1 MSLERSHAVKSL
13 LEGFGGVKPP
23 LLDRVVL
30 CTAQEDG
37 VFVVP
42 TTHNIQ
48 TQNDVRMTLVKLN
61 GAGLHVE
68 QLQSFTIGA
77 KQGVT
82 ATLGDESDVDDFIKV
97 EAEGARLGEIKA
109 LTPRKLLLLDIVYE
123 HVLIHV
129 DANKLSKWVIS
140 ALAML

>member
-1 MSLERSHAVKSL
+1 MSLKGSQAVNSL
-13 LEGFGGVKPP
+13 LEWFGGVKPP

-30 CTAQEDG
+30 CTTQEDG

-42 TTHNIQ
+42 ATHDIQ

-77 KQGVT
+77 KQGVS
-82 ATLGDESDVDDFIKV
+82 APLGDESDIDDFI
-97 EAEGARLGEIKA
+97 
-109 LTPRKLLLLDIVYE
+109 
-123 HVLIHV
+123 
-129 DANKLSKWVIS
+129 
-140 ALAML
+140 